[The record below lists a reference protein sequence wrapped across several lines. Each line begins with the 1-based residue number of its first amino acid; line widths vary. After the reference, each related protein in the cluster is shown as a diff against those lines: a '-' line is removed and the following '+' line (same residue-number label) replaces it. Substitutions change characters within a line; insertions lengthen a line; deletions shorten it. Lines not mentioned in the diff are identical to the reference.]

1 MTKNIILCGVGGQG
15 TVLASRLISS
25 AAMAR
30 DIPVLSAETIGMAQ
44 RGGSVFSH
52 VRMSTDEVLYS
63 PMIAKGEADLII
75 AFEPGEAVR
84 QLPFLKP
91 DGRMVV
97 SSRPVMPVT
106 AALSDTG
113 YRAETM
119 LDYLSSHVARLTVV
133 DAERALKDVGSP
145 KVLNLILLG
154 AALRTGALGLET
166 ADLKEAIRRNKE
178 RHRFHAHRQGR
189 GSRRPAPQRKEN
201 QARHRRALR
210 LIAQKPGALKKASPH
225 NAGRPSFSS
234 LIHRLLPPEQPFVFI
249 LQVSVLPVFPA
260 LLPRR
265 SPRSPSP
272 ALPLP
277 FPHGTRRP
285 RYCPPPG
292 A

>member
-119 LDYLSSHVARLTVV
+119 LDYLSSRVSRLTVV
-133 DAERALKDVGSP
+133 DAEQALQDVGSP

-154 AALRTGALGLET
+154 AALQSGALGLEE
-166 ADLKEAIRRNKE
+166 ADLRDAIRRLIPEKYHELNL
-178 RHRFHAHRQGR
+178 
-189 GSRRPAPQRKEN
+189 
-201 QARHRRALR
+201 RALR
-210 LIAQKPGALKKASPH
+210 WAAENK
-225 NAGRPSFSS
+225 
-234 LIHRLLPPEQPFVFI
+234 
-249 LQVSVLPVFPA
+249 
-260 LLPRR
+260 
-265 SPRSPSP
+265 
-272 ALPLP
+272 
-277 FPHGTRRP
+277 
-285 RYCPPPG
+285 
-292 A
+292 